1 MSFASFITSVSAKYT
16 LFSADGMPIRAVCS
30 VSMEEMPGEPFKQNP
45 TSGGFD
51 VRRVHRTVAGDT
63 LASLAWSEYGD
74 ATQWRALAVYNAV
87 DDPMRLAVGAVL
99 MLPTPEELAR

>member
-1 MSFASFITSVSAKYT
+1 
-16 LFSADGMPIRAVCS
+16 MPIRAVCS

-51 VRRVHRTVAGDT
+51 VRRVRRTWRGTRWPRWPGRSTAT
-63 LASLAWSEYGD
+63 P
-74 ATQWRALAVYNAV
+74 TQWRALAAYNAI
-87 DDPMRLAVGAVL
+87 DDPMRLPVGMVL